1 MSTPSERYRAI
12 VECREFLVA
21 VAVAVAVAAGVPAEQ
36 RAQAQD
42 LAEEY
47 PSAGQIC
54 DWITADVP
62 DLPIQM
68 ARAIDRASVL
78 LHVIRPQDWANKLL
92 SRRAIGIL
100 RHYPLVP
107 ISDRLADH
115 VFFGGSLREYVSP
128 D

>member
-12 VECREFLVA
+12 VECGEFLVE
-21 VAVAVAVAAGVPAEQ
+21 VVVAAGVPAEQ
-36 RAQAQD
+36 RARAQD
-42 LAEEY
+42 LIEGY

-54 DWITADVP
+54 DWIAADVP
-62 DLPIQM
+62 DLPCPM
-68 ARAIDRASVL
+68 ASAIDRASAFL
-78 LHVIRPQDWANKLL
+78 NAIRPQEWANKLL
-92 SRRAIGIL
+92 SRRAISVL

-115 VFFGGSLREYVSP
+115 AFFGGNLREYLSP

>member
-1 MSTPSERYRAI
+1 MSTPAERYRAI
-12 VECREFLVA
+12 VECGEFLVEVA
-21 VAVAVAVAAGVPAEQ
+21 VAVGVPAEQ

-42 LAEEY
+42 LMEEY

-54 DWITADVP
+54 DWIAANAP
-62 DLPIQM
+62 DLPCPM
-68 ARAIDRASVL
+68 ARAIDRASAF
-78 LHVIRPQDWANKLL
+78 LHAIRPQDWANKLL
-92 SRRAIGIL
+92 SRRAIGVL

-115 VFFGGSLREYVSP
+115 VFFGGNLREYLSP